1 MKKFVLLFLL
11 LCFLSACSNIDFAY
25 NEDKLNNQLY
35 NKTNIIITG
44 DEIPFLNTIV
54 LSKLGTSHNGHLDL
68 EINISEQ
75 KTKMTIKTNQVSA
88 RIDYEIAIKYV
99 LRNQAKKCIL
109 LTKKQRSRFSF
120 TPKSEGYNFG
130 SDKFLETLY
139 KRNVGNNI
147 SQFLDSLEKQIE
159 KKKCINENLS

>member
-25 NEDKLNNQLY
+25 NEDELNNRLY

-54 LSKLGTSHNGHLDL
+54 LSKFGTSHNGSFDL
-68 EINISEQ
+68 EMNISEK
-75 KTKMTIKTNQVSA
+75 KTKMTIKTNQVTA
-88 RIDYEIAIKYV
+88 RIDYEIAINYI
-99 LRNQAKKCIL
+99 LGNQTKKCTL
-109 LTKKQRSRFSF
+109 LTKKYYSKFSF
-120 TPKSEGYNFG
+120 IPKSEGYNFG

-139 KRNVGNNI
+139 KRNVENNI
-147 SQFLDSLEKQIE
+147 VQFLDSLEKQIE
-159 KKKCINENLS
+159 KKKCINEN